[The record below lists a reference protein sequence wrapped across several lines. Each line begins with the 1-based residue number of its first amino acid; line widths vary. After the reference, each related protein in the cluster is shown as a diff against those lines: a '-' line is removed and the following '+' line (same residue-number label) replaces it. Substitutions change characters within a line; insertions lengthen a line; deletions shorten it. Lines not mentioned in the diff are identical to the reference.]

1 MVCFLWMIQTLLNFE
16 SEKSCQLLWSW
27 WLTLDKRSKRW
38 QEYVLWPNINK
49 YITFVLSLSF
59 LATCLIFFFFCLQF
73 SLGIWSLKYHILFG
87 KSVHV
92 SVYLM
97 MLYETNEKW
106 KNKIQQ
112 QRQKIKISSVTI
124 IKTANKWKHF
134 SHLSVSFLCPPN
146 ATTVWI
152 AARTSSATAP
162 AFAYAVSS
170 LLVNA
175 EIICV
180 EEKSF
185 NFPVQTKTEPAQ
197 SLYWFIWMTFFF
209 FTEFPIY
216 FLYF

>member
-1 MVCFLWMIQTLLNFE
+1 MKPEIRHTFWEE
-16 SEKSCQLLWSW
+16 SAC
-27 WLTLDKRSKRW
+27 
-38 QEYVLWPNINK
+38 I
-49 YITFVLSLSF
+49 
-59 LATCLIFFFFCLQF
+59 
-73 SLGIWSLKYHILFG
+73 
-87 KSVHV
+87 

-124 IKTANKWKHF
+124 IKTANKWKLF

-197 SLYWFIWMTFFF
+197 SLYWFIWIPFFF
-209 FTEFPIY
+209 FFNWISY
-216 FLYF
+216 LLFIFLKTYRRLHILNRVVIFILSLRARLPSVTIIQEPDET